1 MILIL
6 KTIGWG
12 MAIITILFLW
22 ISSINL
28 TKPFYNH
35 TQHVW
40 EEDPQARLLS
50 NVAIALIILLSFFM
64 GYING

>member
-35 TQHVW
+35 THHVW

>member
-6 KTIGWG
+6 KAIGWG
-12 MAIITILFLW
+12 IVTLFVGFLW
-22 ISSINL
+22 FCSINL

-35 TQHVW
+35 TYHVW

-50 NVAIALIILLSFFM
+50 NIAIALMLLITFFV
-64 GYING
+64 GYLCG

>member
-35 TQHVW
+35 TRHVW

-50 NVAIALIILLSFFM
+50 NVAIALIILISFFV
-64 GYING
+64 GYLYG

>member
-6 KTIGWG
+6 KGIGWG
-12 MAIITILFLW
+12 LAIIILVFLW
-22 ISSINL
+22 LSSINL

-35 TQHVW
+35 THHVW

-50 NVAIALIILLSFFM
+50 NVAIALMIMLSFFV
-64 GYING
+64 GYLNG

>member
-12 MAIITILFLW
+12 IAIITILFLW

-35 TQHVW
+35 THHVW

>member
-6 KTIGWG
+6 KAIGWG
-12 MAIITILFLW
+12 MAIITIAFLW
-22 ISSINL
+22 LSSINL

-35 TQHVW
+35 NHHVW

-50 NVAIALIILLSFFM
+50 NVAIALMIMLSFFL
-64 GYING
+64 GYLNG

>member
-6 KTIGWG
+6 KGIGWG
-12 MAIITILFLW
+12 LAIIILAFLW
-22 ISSINL
+22 LSSINL

-35 TQHVW
+35 THHVW

-50 NVAIALIILLSFFM
+50 NVAIALMIMLSFFV
-64 GYING
+64 GYLNG

>member
-6 KTIGWG
+6 KAIGWG

-35 TQHVW
+35 THHVW

-50 NVAIALIILLSFFM
+50 NVAIALIILTSFFV
-64 GYING
+64 GYLCG